1 MNWLEGLVWVAI
13 TVPIAALVHRG
24 LHARDS
30 GITPLGVLYV
40 VWIFATFLYVANPF
54 HLQRLPTRGT
64 MALISAAVSFTVGY
78 GIVLLGS
85 RRGATKVREGAA
97 LELRSSHA
105 ARQLGAFAR
114 TWRFCLITWG
124 LLLAVYLTQIRAYSG
139 AGLHVLLYSLR
150 TSLGYNDSPPS
161 GFYYFYFAQIVV
173 PFGAILRIRTGRRM
187 YLVWSLAALFSLV
200 LTSGRTNIIIAIM
213 SWAFVAI
220 LAGGHKF
227 DRRRIANIA
236 FVSLCVL
243 FTFAFL
249 GDTIGKTYD
258 NSELY
263 ATYGDSP
270 PVPGSLVQPLFYVN
284 GPISYF
290 GQLTESPGGQDR
302 GSNLG
307 RPFLQVASVIDPS
320 ISPDN
325 KIQTFLSIPFQT
337 NLGTYLSPIWRDFGL
352 VGIVLMNAILG
363 ALAAIA
369 WVLWRRRRT
378 PGTLAITAVT
388 MVFCASSILDASY
401 AELWFVLYLVVVAV
415 SSRARKRPAHLR
427 DHLLTPVANE
437 Y

>member
-13 TVPIAALVHRG
+13 TVPIAALVHKG
-24 LHARDS
+24 LHMRGA
-30 GITPLGVLYV
+30 GITPLGVLYA

-54 HLQRLPTRGT
+54 HLERLPTRGT
-64 MALISAAVSFTVGY
+64 IALISAAVSFTLGY

-85 RRGATKVREGAA
+85 RRGAAKVTEGAA

-105 ARQLGAFAR
+105 ARQLAAFAR
-114 TWRFCLITWG
+114 TWRFCLVAWG
-124 LLLAVYLTQIRAYSG
+124 LMLAVYLTQIRASSG
-139 AGLHVLLYSLR
+139 AGLHVLLFSLR
-150 TSLGYNDSPPS
+150 TSLGNSDSPPS

-187 YLVWSLAALFSLV
+187 YLWWSLAALFSLV

-220 LAGGHKF
+220 LTGGQKF
-227 DRRRIANIA
+227 DRRRIAYIA
-236 FVSLCVL
+236 FVSLGVF

-249 GDTIGKTYD
+249 GNTIGKTYE

-263 ATYGDSP
+263 AAYGNNP

-290 GQLTESPGGQDR
+290 GQLTESPGAVDR

-307 RPFLQVASVIDPS
+307 RPLLQVASILDSS
-320 ISPDN
+320 ISPPK
-325 KIQTFLSIPFQT
+325 KIQPFLSVPFQT

-352 VGIVLMNAILG
+352 VGIAFINAILG

-388 MVFCASSILDASY
+388 MVFCTSSILDASFT
-401 AELWFVLYLVVVAV
+401 ELWFVLFLVVVAV
-415 SSRARKRPAHLR
+415 SSRARKRSANSS
-427 DHLLTPVANE
+427 DYLLTPMPFS
-437 Y
+437 